1 MDVDKLK
8 DLAHALECM
17 QAAYGSLIERY
28 RRMGR
33 SSDVRRLESEMKRA
47 ERMVRTAFWN
57 MEEGDAGPVRSEE
70 QY

>member
-1 MDVDKLK
+1 MDVGKQK

-33 SSDVRRLESEMKRA
+33 SSDVRRLEAEMKRA
-47 ERMVRTAFWN
+47 ERMVITAFWS
-57 MEEGDAGPVRSEE
+57 MEGGDAGPVRSEE
-70 QY
+70 

>member
-33 SSDVRRLESEMKRA
+33 SSDVRRLEAEMKRA

-57 MEEGDAGPVRSEE
+57 MEEGDARSIRPEE

>member
-1 MDVDKLK
+1 MDVGKQK

-33 SSDVRRLESEMKRA
+33 SSDVRRLEAEMKRA
-47 ERMVRTAFWN
+47 EHMVITAFWN
-57 MEEGDAGPVRSEE
+57 MEPDDA
-70 QY
+70 